1 MQRSILDII
10 HKQLEL
16 TFRNHVFSFFYFTQ
30 YALPYLK
37 KGASINNTM
46 SVTAYQRNK
55 DLIDYSAIKGAIVA
69 STRSRSLALVEQRIR
84 VNGIVLGSIGTP
96 LIRASCLAEEVASF
110 GKKLSY
116 VPMNSI

>member
-69 STRSRSLALVEQRIR
+69 STRSLSLALVEQRIR

-96 LIRASCLAEEVASF
+96 LIRASCLALERNS
-110 GKKLSY
+110 
-116 VPMNSI
+116 PMYE